1 MKVEYRPYQGRNGSN
16 SRTRI
21 ILIVLA
27 VAIVGLVALNRWKK
41 KKAEQAQL
49 EEPSDTVT
57 AVETAVPTPP
67 QKNLRTTIPDTTP
80 EQLELAA
87 GSGSARTETVAA
99 APQTTMPTQQPAVG
113 TPQPAQAP
121 VAQEGV
127 QPAPVADT
135 ITSPE
140 AAAMIRQAVQDIA
153 AGKIIA
159 ARDQLN
165 HALDLNL
172 SDAVREEVKK
182 QLTKLA
188 DTWLFSKQVAVGDT
202 MTELYKVQPGDVLA
216 VLCRKYKVPH
226 EAIERINGITN
237 PERLQAGQTI
247 KVVHGPFNAVVSKKN
262 FTMDLYLQGVFVKE
276 YKVGLGKIEH
286 DTPTGKWRAAA
297 GGKMIKPTWTDPD
310 SGRVYQGSDPD
321 YPLGSRWIALEGLDG
336 AAKGRTGF
344 AIHGTKEPETIGTR
358 ASRGCIRLFNG
369 DVVEVYDLL
378 EAGVSEVVVIE

>member
-1 MKVEYRPYQGRNGSN
+1 M
-16 SRTRI
+16 
-21 ILIVLA
+21 
-27 VAIVGLVALNRWKK
+27 
-41 KKAEQAQL
+41 
-49 EEPSDTVT
+49 
-57 AVETAVPTPP
+57 PTP
-67 QKNLRTTIPDTTP
+67 
-80 EQLELAA
+80 
-87 GSGSARTETVAA
+87 
-99 APQTTMPTQQPAVG
+99 QPAVE